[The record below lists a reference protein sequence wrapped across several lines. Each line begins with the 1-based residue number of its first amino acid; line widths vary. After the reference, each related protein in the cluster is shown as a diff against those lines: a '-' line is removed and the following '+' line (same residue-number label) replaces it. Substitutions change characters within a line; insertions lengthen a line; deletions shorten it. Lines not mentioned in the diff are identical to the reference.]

1 MNGAAL
7 PVSVGR
13 GRIFVDGLRLHAF
26 HGHFAH
32 ERRYGQTFVIDLEL
46 VVDLAEA
53 ALGDDLKATVDYGK
67 VVELTREVF
76 CGPPR
81 KLVEAAALDVARAL
95 LEKFARVERVVAR
108 VGKVAPP
115 IEATLAAAGVEIEVT
130 RGG

>member
-1 MNGAAL
+1 MNGPAL
-7 PVSVGR
+7 PVSVGCS
-13 GRIFVDGLRLHAF
+13 RIFVEGLRLHAF

-32 ERRYGQTFVIDLEL
+32 ERKHGQTFVIDLEL
-46 VVDLAEA
+46 AVDLGEA
-53 ALGDDLKATVDYGK
+53 ALADDLKATVDYGK
-67 VVELTREVF
+67 VVEVAREVF

-95 LEKFARVERVVAR
+95 LEKFARVESVVAR

-115 IEATLAAAGVEIEVT
+115 IAATLSAAGVEIEVK